1 MMPPISYN
9 ASSNNR
15 SLRPRSVYGFLIFI
29 GVLTMPTL
37 TAKIDLGEIRDDGPG
52 QTQIIVW
59 PERDVPD
66 PARTA
71 NGFKPGEKFQFRGQW
86 GILRKAALLTISTE
100 ATEAKDT
107 LLLVK
112 TNVQTLG
119 LAKTL
124 FPILFQGQ
132 TLLHTEEGRIL
143 NSRVTEINRS
153 KETYVKTTFDYET
166 GKMILVDKTRPD
178 RNMSKS
184 LPYPVPLDYAS
195 AVLQVRGWDL
205 AQDSR
210 HSFLISSKGKFYL
223 IEMQTKEIET
233 IQTKFGKLEAFR
245 IEPTFALPQSKLF
258 REGGKMS
265 IWISADERRIPLRMD
280 FKISI
285 GTASLR
291 LENFTLSDKALVAQ
305 SQP

>member
-1 MMPPISYN
+1 MP
-9 ASSNNR
+9 A
-15 SLRPRSVYGFLIFI
+15 
-29 GVLTMPTL
+29 L

-100 ATEAKDT
+100 AKDT

-132 TLLHTEEGRIL
+132 TLLHTQEGRIL
-143 NSRVTEINRS
+143 NRRDPEGNRS
-153 KETYVKTTFDYET
+153 KETDVKTTLDAET
-166 GKMILVDKTRPD
+166 GKPILVDKTRPD
-178 RNMSKS
+178 RNMTKS

-205 AQDSR
+205 AKDSR

-291 LENFTLSDKALVAQ
+291 LENFTLSDKAPVAQ